1 MGSQVL
7 VFFLISTVVGTLAAN
22 HSATPIPAAI
32 PGTTPTSTPT
42 SAVNHIATPTP
53 ANPAAS
59 PTLAT
64 PTSTMH
70 LVATATATAT
80 PTPTQTPARDPA
92 TPTPRPTNDSAIPS
106 FIASGLLGIIV
117 GSFVLN
123 STMDMEEQ
131 DDAQGPSGE
140 AASGN
145 LTILTTILVSNGHS
159 PVQVVVSN
167 GDQLPPQTP
176 HLSHDQC
183 RVCYGDMEGDLID
196 LGCQC
201 RGGLAK
207 AHRTCIDVWFHTRDS
222 NICEICQEV
231 AANVPP
237 PESQTGAPDM
247 MCFRYAISRL
257 KSRKTVI
264 MGIGKTLIIDYGSMA
279 LPTIHASFYYPKS
292 INIAQEI
299 EGEASFEPV
308 CLALAIFLLCI
319 LSDVLIPIFLD
330 ASSLFVNITTVVI
343 NILGFGT
350 AFWLLESLDRF

>member
-1 MGSQVL
+1 
-7 VFFLISTVVGTLAAN
+7 
-22 HSATPIPAAI
+22 
-32 PGTTPTSTPT
+32 
-42 SAVNHIATPTP
+42 
-53 ANPAAS
+53 
-59 PTLAT
+59 
-64 PTSTMH
+64 
-70 LVATATATAT
+70 
-80 PTPTQTPARDPA
+80 
-92 TPTPRPTNDSAIPS
+92 
-106 FIASGLLGIIV
+106 
-117 GSFVLN
+117 
-123 STMDMEEQ
+123 MDMEEQ

-222 NICEICQEV
+222 NICEICQ
-231 AANVPP
+231 
-237 PESQTGAPDM
+237 
-247 MCFRYAISRL
+247 YAISRL

-292 INIAQEI
+292 ISE
-299 EGEASFEPV
+299 
-308 CLALAIFLLCI
+308 
-319 LSDVLIPIFLD
+319 
-330 ASSLFVNITTVVI
+330 
-343 NILGFGT
+343 
-350 AFWLLESLDRF
+350 

>member
-1 MGSQVL
+1 
-7 VFFLISTVVGTLAAN
+7 
-22 HSATPIPAAI
+22 
-32 PGTTPTSTPT
+32 
-42 SAVNHIATPTP
+42 
-53 ANPAAS
+53 
-59 PTLAT
+59 
-64 PTSTMH
+64 
-70 LVATATATAT
+70 
-80 PTPTQTPARDPA
+80 
-92 TPTPRPTNDSAIPS
+92 
-106 FIASGLLGIIV
+106 
-117 GSFVLN
+117 
-123 STMDMEEQ
+123 MEEQ

-237 PESQTGAPDM
+237 PESQTGTN
-247 MCFRYAISRL
+247 YQ
-257 KSRKTVI
+257 
-264 MGIGKTLIIDYGSMA
+264 A
-279 LPTIHASFYYPKS
+279 LGALD
-292 INIAQEI
+292 IAQEI